1 MTDSRVPD
9 EPAWVRDDRTRAY
22 FEREWQNVPRTNEAL
37 FEHLCLLVFQSG
49 LWWSTVLAKRE
60 ELNRALHDFQP
71 DRLAAMTED
80 DISAYL
86 GGDIGVRN
94 EAKLRA
100 CIANARVLKESR
112 VNLADLFAEAF
123 PEELLCPCAEALPR
137 TTAETDTLARELR
150 ALEFQRLGPVVV
162 CAVAQA
168 AGYIRLETHTL
179 SQRGQSRLALPG

>member
-86 GGDIGVRN
+86 EGDIGVRN

-123 PEELLCPCAEALPR
+123 PEDLLCPCAEALPR
-137 TTAETDTLARELR
+137 TTTETDTLARRLR

-179 SQRGQSRLALPG
+179 NRRGQSRLALPG

>member
-1 MTDSRVPD
+1 MTDRLVPD
-9 EPAWVRDDRTRAY
+9 EPTWVRDDRTRTY
-22 FEREWQNVPRTNEAL
+22 FEQEWQNVPRTNDAL

-71 DRLAAMTED
+71 ERLAAMAED
-80 DISAYL
+80 DIAGYL
-86 GGDIGVRN
+86 EGDIGIRN
-94 EAKLRA
+94 QSKLRA
-100 CIANARVLKESR
+100 CINNARVLKESR
-112 VNLADLFAEAF
+112 VNLADFFAEAF
-123 PEELLCPCAEALPR
+123 PEELLFPCAEALPR

-150 ALEFQRLGPVVV
+150 ALGFRRLGPVVA

-179 SQRGQSRLALPG
+179 SRCGQSRLALPG